1 MSFSI
6 SDLKIYTA
14 IHIKLL
20 GGRVELPEFFK
31 SFMNMPR
38 TLSGLAHLGTIILAP
53 NLSN

>member
-20 GGRVELPEFFK
+20 GGRVELPEFFLEVYEYAK
-31 SFMNMPR
+31 DTIWPDPP
-38 TLSGLAHLGTIILAP
+38 GDYYPGT
-53 NLSN
+53 